1 MAKTRKIIERVTA
14 PFTGS
19 QVDREAGVIRNALIC
34 GWESANG
41 RDYTRE
47 SFGDGSQYCGR
58 PVYANHSTGNRRIE
72 DKVGWFGESVTFD
85 AQGRPRGDFHVLKS
99 HPLVNA
105 ILEAAE
111 RNPAL
116 FGFSHVAICQTR
128 PGANGREQVESVR
141 SVESVDI
148 VAEPATTNGFF
159 EGKTVAVKL
168 KEYLNKLAPKC
179 GLKQIGRARRLAED
193 DGFSDLDMPGD
204 APAPEADDTSADD
217 GISAAFKAAIMSV
230 VEAAISGDMDPG
242 EALKKIKTLLSSH
255 GDATD
260 AGGSDTS
267 GSDDTSDED
276 DSDTQEGKRKKP
288 DDAKAIREAIEVAR
302 KVGLKGFDTDDLEII
317 AAAPANRREAVAK
330 KLASAASGGGETP
343 ASAGRHRFQESK
355 QSGGSTTAPTDA
367 KSFVSSIRE

>member
-47 SFGDGSQYCGR
+47 SFGDGSQYRGR

-99 HPLVNA
+99 HPLANA

-148 VAEPATTNGFF
+148 VAEPATTKGFF

-168 KEYLNKLAPKC
+168 KEYLDKLAPKC
-179 GLKQIGRARRLAED
+179 GLKQVGRAKRLAED
-193 DGFSDLDMPGD
+193 DGFSDLDMPAD

-260 AGGSDTS
+260 SGGSDDSSDSSESSSDS
-267 GSDDTSDED
+267 GDAE
-276 DSDTQEGKRKKP
+276 EGKKSNS
-288 DDAKAIREAIEVAR
+288 ANAIYEAIAVAR
-302 KVGLKGFDTDDLEII
+302 KVGLKGFDADDLEII
-317 AAAPANRREAVAK
+317 ASVPANRREAVAK
-330 KLASAASGGGETP
+330 KMVAVATGGSESPT
-343 ASAGRHRFQESK
+343 SVSRHRFQESK
-355 QSGGSTTAPTDA
+355 QDTGSTPTDA
-367 KSFVSSIRE
+367 KSFAASIRE